1 MRARAT
7 KRSTELFAAARAVI
21 PGGVNSPVR
30 AFGAVGG
37 APLFIASAKGSRIT
51 DADGNEYIDYVGSW
65 GPMILGHRNDA
76 TMAAISE
83 TAARGWSYGA
93 PSELEVT
100 LANEVCA
107 RVPSVEMVRMVNSG
121 TEATLSA
128 LRLARAVTGR
138 NRIVKFSGCYHG
150 HHDALLVAAGSGLAT
165 FGTPSSPGVTPGTTA
180 DTIVCHFNDL
190 DSVTAAFKENPDDIA
205 CIIVEPVA
213 GNMGV
218 VAPADGFLEGLRT
231 LCTNNGALL
240 ILDEVMTGF
249 RVARGGAQERYGVN
263 PDLTTMGKVIGG
275 GLPVGAYGGRAHLM
289 RRISP
294 EGDVYQAGTLSGNPL
309 AMAAGLATLSQL
321 DDRAYERLETLGA
334 RLEGHVRTLVEKYSD
349 DLSFQRVGS
358 MSTLFFTGGGVRT
371 WDDAAACNTERF
383 GRYFL
388 AMLDAGIYLP
398 PSQFEAYFVSLSHSD
413 DDIDRTAQ
421 AMAGAVEKVI
431 AGS

>member
-1 MRARAT
+1 MSARTT
-7 KRSTELFAAARAVI
+7 KRSQELLEVARTVI

-30 AFGAVGG
+30 AFQAVGG
-37 APLFIASAKGSRIT
+37 APLFIASAKGAHIT
-51 DADGNEYIDYVGSW
+51 DVDRNSYVDYVGSW
-65 GPMILGHRNDA
+65 GPMILGHGNDK

-83 TAARGWSYGA
+83 AASKGWSYGA
-93 PSELEVT
+93 PSPLEAD
-100 LANEVCA
+100 LAEEVCR

-128 LRLARAVTGR
+128 LRLARAATGR

-150 HHDALLVAAGSGLAT
+150 HHDGLLVAAGSGLAT

-190 DSVTAAFKENPDDIA
+190 DSVAAAFQDNPDEIA
-205 CIIVEPVA
+205 CVIVEPVA

-218 VAPADGFLEGLRT
+218 VAPAEGFLEGLRRM
-231 LCTNNGALL
+231 CTSNGALL

-249 RVARGGAQERYGVN
+249 RVAKGCAQERFGVT

-275 GLPVGAYGGRAHLM
+275 GLPVGAYGGRADLM

-321 DDRAYERLETLGA
+321 DDAAYA
-334 RLEGHVRTLVEKYSD
+334 RLEALGALLEEHAQVLVGKYPD

-358 MSTLFFTGGGVRT
+358 MATLFFKGGGVRS
-371 WDDAAACNTERF
+371 WDDAAACDTERF
-383 GRYFL
+383 GKYFL
-388 AMLDAGIYLP
+388 AMLDEGIYLP
-398 PSQFEAYFVSLSHSD
+398 PSQFEAYFISLAHSD
-413 DDIDRTAQ
+413 GIIDRTGA
-421 AMAGAVEKVI
+421 AMARCVAKAI
-431 AGS
+431 AG

>member
-1 MRARAT
+1 
-7 KRSTELFAAARAVI
+7 
-21 PGGVNSPVR
+21 
-30 AFGAVGG
+30 
-37 APLFIASAKGSRIT
+37 
-51 DADGNEYIDYVGSW
+51 
-65 GPMILGHRNDA
+65 MILGHRNDA

-83 TAARGWSYGA
+83 TAAKGWSYGA
-93 PSELEVT
+93 PSGLEVT
-100 LANEVCA
+100 LADEVCA

-128 LRLARAVTGR
+128 LRLARAATGR

-150 HHDALLVAAGSGLAT
+150 HHDGLLVAAGSGLAT
-165 FGTPSSPGVTPGTTA
+165 FGTPSSPGVTPATTA

-190 DSVTAAFKENPDDIA
+190 DSVAAAFKDNPDDVA
-205 CIIVEPVA
+205 CVIVEPVA

-218 VAPADGFLEGLRT
+218 VPPADGFLEGLRS
-231 LCTNNGALL
+231 LCTDNGALL

-249 RVARGGAQERYGVN
+249 RVARGGAQERYGIQ

-275 GLPVGAYGGRAHLM
+275 GLPVGAYGGRADLM

-321 DDRAYERLETLGA
+321 DEGSYTRLEALGA
-334 RLEGHVRTLVEKYSD
+334 RLEGHARALVDKHPD

-388 AMLDAGIYLP
+388 AMLDAGVYLP
-398 PSQFEAYFVSLSHSD
+398 PSQFEAYFVSLSHTD
-413 DDIDRTAQ
+413 DDIDRTGE
-421 AMAGAVEKVI
+421 AMAGAVGKVL